1 MEFFL
6 PGLVALIIAALIVFL
21 VLPRLGA
28 PVLAVLAIVLL
39 IYGVSNHMAIFYHE
53 YRYST
58 WQEFLKFYAPFIMI
72 AGLILAILFFMGYLF
87 GTRGP
92 SALPASN
99 LPANAP
105 VVNSAIN
112 TVSNVV
118 NNTVEAVNNTV
129 NAAANAVGF
138 GNQNKGKNN
147 SSVLTNLGRIL
158 NTPPMNR
165 R

>member
-6 PGLVALIIAALIVFL
+6 PGLIALLIAALIVFL

-39 IYGVSNHMAIFYHE
+39 VYGVSNHMAIFYHE

-58 WQEFLKFYAPFIMI
+58 WQEFLKFYAPFVMI
-72 AGLILAILFFMGYLF
+72 AGLILAILFFMGFLF
-87 GTRGP
+87 GTRGS

-99 LPANAP
+99 LP
-105 VVNSAIN
+105 SN
-112 TVSNVV
+112 TVTNTVANTVTNIV
-118 NNTVEAVNNTV
+118 NNTVEALNNTV
-129 NAAANAVGF
+129 NVAANAVGF
-138 GNQNKGKNN
+138 GNQNKKNN

-158 NTPPMNR
+158 NTPPTNR

>member
-6 PGLVALIIAALIVFL
+6 PGLIALLIAALIVFL

-39 IYGVSNHMAIFYHE
+39 VYGVSNHMAIFYHE

-58 WQEFLKFYAPFIMI
+58 WQEFLKFYAPFVMI

-87 GTRGP
+87 GTRGS

-99 LPANAP
+99 LP
-105 VVNSAIN
+105 SN
-112 TVSNVV
+112 TVANIV

-129 NAAANAVGF
+129 EAVNNSVNGIGF
-138 GNQNKGKNN
+138 GNQNKKNN

-158 NTPPMNR
+158 NTPPTNR